1 MKNWNVTNCLG
12 ISPTHRTQY
21 CKDGSSSLHGRKYAS
36 YMYIYDA
43 YIYPMHACGCYGAIF
58 CCLTRQDNTWTF
70 FYSSPPISEGAGS
83 FGNDGGNYDESSS
96 GMKR

>member
-1 MKNWNVTNCLG
+1 MFSLKLRSSISHFDFFLNFNFFFFFSAVRMKNWNVTNCLG

-58 CCLTRQDNTWTF
+58 CCLTRQDNT
-70 FYSSPPISEGAGS
+70 
-83 FGNDGGNYDESSS
+83 
-96 GMKR
+96 